1 MKIQTVIKDGI
12 IQTLCRQ
19 CDMHCGLNVHIAKG
33 KIRKVSG
40 LKEHLHSRGRTCA
53 KGRAAVDLVYH
64 PDRLLKPLKRNAD
77 GTFSEISHE
86 RAMDEIAEKIRGIK
100 AKHGARALGAWT
112 GEAVGIFQQR
122 EYARRF
128 VHAFGSP
135 NYFSAD
141 SVCSIS
147 RHMAY
152 CMVQGY
158 WEPYTDYEHSDV
170 VLLWGTNFGIT
181 HMPYM
186 NLIDNARKR
195 GAKLI
200 AIDPRRTQVAR
211 KADIFAQIL
220 PGTDGALAWGLAR
233 YLIQNKS
240 YDREFVENYSIG
252 FDIFEAYA
260 RKFTLNFVE
269 AQTGIKKEMIIQI
282 GEMIAQKRP
291 KIAVIPGIS
300 LEHQPNG
307 SNTIRAI
314 ACLAGLAGAVDTEG
328 GALWPEAMGTRAL
341 TLYDELPLLHEEPV
355 GADKYP
361 LLYQLGKECHS
372 ISAMDYMLGRGEY
385 PLRGLIVTGANP
397 VLSNPHAK
405 KVREAFSGLDL
416 LVFKDLFLTA
426 SAKLANYVLP
436 AASFLERSE
445 MHVQSYRQ
453 MVTLS
458 TRVLEIPGV
467 QTEYEFW
474 HELAHRLG
482 LGESYFPWEKE
493 EDALKWILEPTGIDL
508 EELKTHPQGYVY
520 RPMRYKKYRNRP
532 FPTSSGKY
540 EFVSL
545 TLKQMGYPE
554 IPVYQ
559 APAYREQPDSEYPL
573 VLITGARMPLYLH
586 SRYRN
591 IERFKTAV
599 SEPGVEIHPQD
610 AEKLGIE
617 DGERVRVISQIGA
630 IEVPADIMPANGILP
645 GFVQI
650 SHGWDEAN
658 VNLLTD
664 DRQLDPISGF
674 PNLKLVAVKIEKK
687 VERKHHNK
695 GDNREAVSGVVK
707 ENIEDG
713 RE

>member
-1 MKIQTVIKDGI
+1 MQSRTVVKDGT

-33 KIRKVSG
+33 KIRKITG

-86 RAMDEIAEKIRGIK
+86 RAMEEIAQRVLGIK
-100 AKHGARALGAWT
+100 EKHGARALGAWT
-112 GEAVGIFQQR
+112 GEAVGFFQQS

-152 CMVQGY
+152 RVIQGY
-158 WEPYTDYEHSDV
+158 WVGYGDYEHSKAV
-170 VLLWGTNFGIT
+170 FLWGTNFGIT

-186 NLIDNARKR
+186 NLIDTARKR

-200 AIDPRRTQVAR
+200 VIDPRRTDVAR
-211 KADIFAQIL
+211 KADIFVQIR
-220 PGTDGALAWGLAR
+220 PGTDGALALGLAC
-233 YLIQNKS
+233 YLIQTKN

-252 FDIFEAYA
+252 FDAFSAYA
-260 RKFTLNFVE
+260 RRFTLEVVE

-282 GEMIAQKRP
+282 GELIAQNRP
-291 KIAVIPGIS
+291 QIAAFPGVS

-307 SNTIRAI
+307 FNTVRAI
-314 ACLAGLAGAVDTEG
+314 ASLAGLVGAVDAQG
-328 GALWPEAMGTRAL
+328 GELWSEEMGTQVL
-341 TLYDELPLLHEEPV
+341 TLYDALPLRHKRPI

-361 LLYQLGKECHS
+361 LLYQLDKECHS
-372 ISAMDYMLGRGEY
+372 ISAMDYMLDRGEY
-385 PLRGLIVTGANP
+385 PLRGLIVAGANP

-405 KVREAFSGLDL
+405 KVIEAFSSLDL
-416 LVFKDLFLTA
+416 LVFRDLFLTE
-426 SAKLANYVLP
+426 SAKLAHYILP

-445 MHVQSYRQ
+445 LHFHSYRQ
-453 MVTLS
+453 MVTMS
-458 TRVLEIPGV
+458 TQVLEIPGV

-493 EDALKWILEPTGIDL
+493 EDALKWILEPTGIGL

-520 RPMRYKKYRNRP
+520 RPMRYKKYQNRP
-532 FPTSSGKY
+532 FPTPSGKY
-540 EFVSL
+540 EFASM
-545 TLKQMGYPE
+545 TLKKMGYPE

-559 APAYREQPDSEYPL
+559 APVYWEQSDSEYPM

-591 IERFKTAV
+591 IEHFKKAV
-599 SEPGVEIHPQD
+599 SEPGVEIHPRD
-610 AEKLGIE
+610 AKRLGLE
-617 DGERVRVISQIGA
+617 DGERVRVISAIGA
-630 IEVPADIMPANGILP
+630 IEVPAVIMPENGILP

-674 PNLKLVAVKIEKK
+674 PNLKLVPVKIE
-687 VERKHHNK
+687 RKTP
-695 GDNREAVSGVVK
+695 E
-707 ENIEDG
+707 
-713 RE
+713 

>member
-1 MKIQTVIKDGI
+1 MQPQTVIKDGI

-33 KIRKVSG
+33 KIRKITG

-86 RAMDEIAEKIRGIK
+86 RAMDEITERILAIK
-100 AKHGARALGAWT
+100 EKHGARALGTWT
-112 GEAVGIFQQR
+112 GEAIGFFQQSQ
-122 EYARRF
+122 YARRF
-128 VHAFGSP
+128 AHAFGSP

-147 RHMAY
+147 RQMAY
-152 CMVQGY
+152 RMVQGY

-186 NLIDNARKR
+186 NLIDKARKR
-195 GAKLI
+195 GTKLI
-200 AIDPRRTQVAR
+200 VIDPRRTQVAR

-233 YLIQNKS
+233 YLIQSKN
-240 YDREFVENYSIG
+240 YDREFVENYTIG

-260 RKFTLNFVE
+260 QRFTLDVVE
-269 AQTGIKKEMIIQI
+269 AQTGIKKEMIIQM
-282 GEMIAQKRP
+282 GEMIAQNRP
-291 KIAVIPGIS
+291 KLAINPGVS

-307 SNTIRAI
+307 FDTTRVI

-328 GALWPEAMGTRAL
+328 GALWAEAMGTRAL
-341 TLYDELPLLHEEPV
+341 TLYDELPLLHEGPV

-372 ISAMDYMLGRGEY
+372 ITAMDYMLGRGQY

-397 VLSNPHAK
+397 VLSNPRAK
-405 KVREAFSGLDL
+405 KVMEAFSGLDL
-416 LVFKDLFLTA
+416 LVFRDLFLTE
-426 SAKLANYVLP
+426 SAKLAHYVLP

-445 MHVQSYRQ
+445 LHVQSYRQ

-474 HELAHRLG
+474 HELAHRLD

-493 EDALKWILEPTGIDL
+493 EDALKWILEPTGIGI

-520 RPMRYKKYRNRP
+520 RPMRYKKYQNRP

-540 EFVSL
+540 EFASM

-554 IPVYQ
+554 IPAYQ

-591 IERFKTAV
+591 IEHFKKAV
-599 SEPGVEIHPQD
+599 SESGVEIHPQD
-610 AEKLGIE
+610 AKRLGIE
-617 DGERVRVISQIGA
+617 DGERVRVISEIGA
-630 IEVPADIMPANGILP
+630 IEVPANIMQENGILP

-674 PNLKLVAVKIEKK
+674 PNLKLVPVKIEKK
-687 VERKHHNK
+687 LKRKTP
-695 GDNREAVSGVVK
+695 
-707 ENIEDG
+707 
-713 RE
+713 